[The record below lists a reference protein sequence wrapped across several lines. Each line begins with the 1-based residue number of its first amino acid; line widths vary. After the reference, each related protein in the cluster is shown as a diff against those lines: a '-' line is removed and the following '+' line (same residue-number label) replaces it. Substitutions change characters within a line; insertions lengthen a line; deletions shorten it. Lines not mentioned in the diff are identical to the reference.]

1 MAYFDTAIRTPSAAG
16 TSIFAQLSAAVQ
28 RYRVYRQT
36 YAELSSLGERELDDL
51 GIAPGDVDAIA
62 REAAGYR

>member
-1 MAYFDTAIRTPSAAG
+1 MAYFDTAIRIPGAAG
-16 TSIFAQLSAAVQ
+16 NSIFAQFSAALQ
-28 RYRVYRQT
+28 RNRVYRQT

-51 GIAPGDVDAIA
+51 GIAPGDIDAIA